1 MTERWATFDCYGT
14 LIDWNRGIGDT
25 LDRLWPDVARAH
37 LLHCYHSVEPLV
49 EEGRALPYLEVLTRC
64 VRAIAAIEGLSLEAS
79 DASALAD
86 SLPSWPPFPEVGAAL
101 QALRADGW
109 RLAILSNPYPDLLA
123 ASLRQL
129 NVPVDETITAL
140 EAGSY
145 KPASG
150 HWNRFF
156 EQTAADRTR
165 HVHVGASLFH
175 DIEPAGQLGIPVVW
189 INRLD
194 EKSDVPR
201 AAELADLSALP
212 ETLDQLVPQL

>member
-37 LLHCYHSVEPLV
+37 LLHRYHSVEPLV

-109 RLAILSNPYPDLLA
+109 RLAILSNTYPDLLA

-145 KPASG
+145 KPAPG